1 MTETTPDQ
9 APTKTG
15 LKGLPRNVWAV
26 SFTSFFM
33 DVSSE
38 MVINILPL
46 FLANV
51 LGVRTS
57 IIGLIEGVAEATA
70 SLLKLFSGWLSDRM
84 RARKWL
90 AVVGYSLS
98 ALSKPFFYI
107 ASSWE
112 LIAAVRW
119 VDRVGKGIRTSPRD
133 ALVADSVKED
143 QRGLAFGFHRAMDTA
158 GAMVGLLIAL
168 GVVWLAQANQTDLGL
183 TTFRVVV
190 LVSIPPAL
198 LAVLILALGSQD
210 VAVTGQRSMPRFSL
224 RSLGKPVMVLML
236 IVGMFDL
243 GNSSDAFLVL
253 RAQER
258 GLSVIGILGMLVS
271 FNFVYALVSTPAG
284 SLSDR
289 IGRRKVIIG
298 GWLVYSTIY
307 LGFALAANGMQ
318 VWVLYVI
325 YGLYY
330 GLTYGTT
337 KAMVADLV
345 PDTLRGSA
353 YGSYNAMGRIRARCS
368 IFIWSC
374 PGVHGCRA
382 DAGLDA
388 ALFTCQ
394 NHPILI
400 NLLPKWCENGRLQRM
415 IATLYATLDL
425 SFSIKP
431 DFY

>member
-1 MTETTPDQ
+1 
-9 APTKTG
+9 
-15 LKGLPRNVWAV
+15 
-26 SFTSFFM
+26 
-33 DVSSE
+33 
-38 MVINILPL
+38 
-46 FLANV
+46 
-51 LGVRTS
+51 
-57 IIGLIEGVAEATA
+57 
-70 SLLKLFSGWLSDRM
+70 
-84 RARKWL
+84 
-90 AVVGYSLS
+90 
-98 ALSKPFFYI
+98 
-107 ASSWE
+107 
-112 LIAAVRW
+112 
-119 VDRVGKGIRTSPRD
+119 
-133 ALVADSVKED
+133 
-143 QRGLAFGFHRAMDTA
+143 
-158 GAMVGLLIAL
+158 
-168 GVVWLAQANQTDLGL
+168 
-183 TTFRVVV
+183 VV

-224 RSLGKPVMVLML
+224 RSLGKPFMVFML

-353 YGSYNAMGRIRARCS
+353 YGSYNAIIGILDFPAS
-368 IFIWSC
+368 LI
-374 PGVHGCRA
+374 
-382 DAGLDA
+382 AGLLWQGLGNWAGFGPA
-388 ALFTCQ
+388 APFLFGAVLAFMAAVLMLVWM
-394 NHPILI
+394 PRY
-400 NLLPKWCENGRLQRM
+400 LPAKTTQ
-415 IATLYATLDL
+415 
-425 SFSIKP
+425 S
-431 DFY
+431 